1 MAEVREKFS
10 GWKVLAGCF
19 LVMFLVQ
26 GGLQTFAI
34 YMPSIAE
41 ETGWKVSSVAIV
53 STTAT
58 VGAFLANLVI
68 SKFIEKLTAKW
79 VLFIGTLFLCGHW
92 LLYSVSHSV
101 YLLWF
106 AGFLGG
112 VAIGFGTVAPCSI
125 IMTNWFVK
133 NRSQYVAAVIA
144 ASMFG
149 STVLNPLAGQLI
161 NHFGWRQAYQVQA
174 LTVGLLSVLVV
185 LIFIIDGPERVK
197 QRAYG
202 ALETVAEEGSQTT
215 AVIGGIEAAAARKTA
230 SFWLMILGIFMIGLS
245 TNIENYMPAFW
256 QSRGMSA
263 VTSSSIMGVY
273 AFIAAV
279 GSIIMSKVNDKL
291 GGKNFVLITSVLFA
305 VSTLI
310 MAFTGVVSVL
320 PVLIVVCIP
329 FAIGSKKASG
339 LIPPL
344 VVAEAFGRKHYAQ
357 IIGSFTAML
366 QLGIAASNPI
376 IGALLNS
383 SGGYN
388 LPFTAMVIVNLA
400 GMACIFVALVRKPY
414 REE

>member
-1 MAEVREKFS
+1 MAEVQQRFS
-10 GWKVLAGCF
+10 GWRVLAGCF

-34 YMPSIAE
+34 YLPSIAE
-41 ETGWKVSSVAIV
+41 ETGWGVPAVAIV

-68 SKFIEKLTAKW
+68 SRFIEKLSAKW

-92 LLYSVSHSV
+92 LLYSVSLNK
-101 YLLWF
+101 YMLWF

-112 VAIGFGTVAPCSI
+112 IAIGFGTVAPCSI

-149 STVLNPLAGQLI
+149 STILNPLAGQLI
-161 NHFGWRQAYQVQA
+161 ARFGWRHAYQVQA
-174 LTVGLLSVLVV
+174 LTVGLIAVLVV
-185 LIFIIDGPERVK
+185 LLLVIDGPERVN

-202 ALETVAEEGSQTT
+202 ALEAGASADAQA
-215 AVIGGIEAAAARKTA
+215 AVVTGGIEASAARKTA
-230 SFWLMILGIFMIGLS
+230 SFWLMILGIFLIGLS
-245 TNIENYMPAFW
+245 TNIENYIPAFW

-291 GGKNFVLITSVLFA
+291 GGKNFVLITSILFA
-305 VSTLI
+305 ISTLV
-310 MAFTGVVSVL
+310 MAFTGVVSAL
-320 PVLIVVCIP
+320 PLLIIVCIP

-344 VVAEAFGRKHYAQ
+344 VVAEAFGRKYYAQ

-376 IGALLNS
+376 IGAMLNS

-388 LPFTAMVIVNLA
+388 LPFTAMVVVNLV
-400 GMACIFVALVRKPY
+400 GMALIFIALVRKPY
-414 REE
+414 RE